1 MTKRS
6 SIILVII
13 IVVFALVIGGF
24 TAAKKFLP
32 YEITA
37 SGETIAVV
45 NNEKDGEKVI
55 KKVIQSYV
63 PKGTDVSSISI
74 DKNLKLEQVGFSD
87 ILGIAKDATDVKT
100 AINNIKK
107 ANSGDNAL
115 FNVTIKSQKTKKEK
129 YTPEIEYKKDETM
142 LAGQSKVERESKDGL
157 RNTTYELT
165 SVNGKV
171 TDKRTSKTEVLEKGT
186 SKIIVKGTLGVPT
199 GKDWKTY
206 EGKPVFNNGDDVVTT
221 AKQHL
226 GCPYKYGG
234 YSFKTGIDCVQY
246 VRNIYRMYGVNLPN
260 NHPGLRKVGSK
271 VSIKNAK
278 PGDII
283 CYKHHVAIY
292 AGNGK
297 MAEATRKHGTRVGKV
312 RSGIITVRRVNKSN

>member
-6 SIILVII
+6 SAILII
-13 IVVFALVIGGF
+13 IIAIFAIVVGGF
-24 TAAKKFLP
+24 TVAEKFLP

-37 SGETIAVV
+37 SGETVAVV
-45 NNEKDGEKVI
+45 SNEKTGEKVV
-55 KKVIQSYV
+55 KNVINSYV
-63 PKGTDVSSISI
+63 PKGTDINNISV
-74 DKNLKLEQVGFSD
+74 DKNLKLEQVGLSD
-87 ILGIAKDATDVKT
+87 IWGVAKDVVDAKT
-100 AINNIKK
+100 ATSNILK
-107 ANSGDNAL
+107 ANSSDNPL
-115 FNVTIKSQKTKKEK
+115 FNVTIKSQKTTKEK
-129 YTPEIEYKKDETM
+129 YTPETEYKKDATM
-142 LAGQSKVERESKDGL
+142 LAGQSKVERESEDGV
-157 RNTTYELT
+157 RNTTYEFT

-171 TDKRTSKTEVLEKGT
+171 TDKKSEKTEILEKGT
-186 SKIIVKGTLGVPT
+186 SKVVIKGTLGIPT
-199 GKDWKTY
+199 GQDWKTY

-221 AKQHL
+221 AKQYL

-260 NHPGLRKVGSK
+260 NHSGLRKVGSK